1 MQALFIYTVQTK
13 LGLKAGIALFL
24 SICLLAG
31 SLQCTGTA
39 DLYSTPCRADRGDNQ
54 VPRVH
59 PAAARQRGVGRAGQD
74 RVPGQD
80 VRGVRADLRPGGLR
94 HLPAHGGAGLPSGQ
108 GEVRLGCCSAE
119 LVLTQSDC
127 CSSASLSFTSTVE
140 LSRHDI
146 LEGKQC
152 GELSRAGQRSWTT

>member
-59 PAAARQRGVGRAGQD
+59 PAAAGQRGVGRAGQD

-80 VRGVRADLRPGGLR
+80 VRGVRAALRPGGLR
-94 HLPAHGGAGLPSGQ
+94 HLPAHGGAGLPAGP
-108 GEVRLGCCSAE
+108 GELGRAAAAT
-119 LVLTQSDC
+119 VLTSQSQSDC
-127 CSSASLSFTSTVE
+127 CSSTRLPFTRTVE
-140 LSRHDI
+140 LSRHHT
-146 LEGKQC
+146 LAGRRC
-152 GELSRAGQRSWTT
+152 GE